1 MRLFHL
7 TASIQA
13 VLAIFRAPQS
23 FDQTQAPSEASI
35 RHFTQTE
42 IMKLKYSPKVKSMNI
57 LKKSE
62 NMFTNF
68 VEPIA
73 TKTVNWA
80 LCTSCKMVSEFLE
93 FEFNNWLAELEL
105 TVLGDALCMFGLL
118 FSPDFSSSICTQI
131 VRQQFK
137 EAIYPIFVDEIL
149 SKGNLCTFVVPVCEL
164 DKYHRVN
171 VEDWVEDVLMSK
183 PKESQSNDYV
193 NNLYS
198 KYNKE
203 TAKRPIK
210 IALIS
215 DLHVDFDY
223 MQGMSNNCGKPLCC
237 RSDSGKPKSKEETSG
252 KWGDYQCDMNELTL
266 KNMLSFIKEAIK
278 PDAVFWGGDSIP
290 HNVES
295 LRFEDNV
302 NIMKNV
308 T

>member
-93 FEFNNWLAELEL
+93 F
-105 TVLGDALCMFGLL
+105 
-118 FSPDFSSSICTQI
+118 
-131 VRQQFK
+131 
-137 EAIYPIFVDEIL
+137 
-149 SKGNLCTFVVPVCEL
+149 
-164 DKYHRVN
+164 
-171 VEDWVEDVLMSK
+171 
-183 PKESQSNDYV
+183 
-193 NNLYS
+193 
-198 KYNKE
+198 
-203 TAKRPIK
+203 
-210 IALIS
+210 
-215 DLHVDFDY
+215 
-223 MQGMSNNCGKPLCC
+223 
-237 RSDSGKPKSKEETSG
+237 
-252 KWGDYQCDMNELTL
+252 
-266 KNMLSFIKEAIK
+266 
-278 PDAVFWGGDSIP
+278 
-290 HNVES
+290 
-295 LRFEDNV
+295 
-302 NIMKNV
+302 
-308 T
+308 